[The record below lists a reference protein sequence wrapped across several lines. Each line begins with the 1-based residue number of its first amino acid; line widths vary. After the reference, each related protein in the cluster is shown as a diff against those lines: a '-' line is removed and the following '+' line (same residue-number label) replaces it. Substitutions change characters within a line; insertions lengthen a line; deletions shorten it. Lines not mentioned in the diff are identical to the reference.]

1 MLKVVLRSDVP
12 GIGKIGEVKQ
22 VKDGF
27 ARNFLLPQNL
37 AVIATDHALKQ
48 MELEQKKRQARLAQ
62 ERKKAEELAQKLNG
76 FSLTITV
83 EVNEEEKLY
92 GSLTVQDIQKTL
104 AGEGIDVEKKCIVLE
119 APLKALGIYDIDVRL
134 HPEVTSKIKVWVV
147 KK

>member
-12 GIGKIGEVKQ
+12 GIGKIGDVKQ

-92 GSLTVQDIQKTL
+92 GSLTAQDIQKFL
-104 AGEGIDVEKKCIVLE
+104 VGEGIDVEKKCIVLE

>member
-12 GIGKIGEVKQ
+12 GIGRAGDVKQ

-37 AVIATDHALKQ
+37 AVMATDHALKQ
-48 MELEQKKRQARLAQ
+48 MELEQKKRQARLTR
-62 ERKKAEELAQKLNG
+62 EKKKAEELALKLNG
-76 FSLTITV
+76 FSLTMAV

-92 GSLTVQDIQKTL
+92 GSLTAQDIQKSL
-104 AGEGIDVEKKCIVLE
+104 AGEGIDVDKKCILLE
-119 APLKALGIYDIDVRL
+119 TPLKALGIYDIDVRL
-134 HPEVTSKIKVWVV
+134 HPDVTVKIKVWVV

>member
-12 GIGKIGEVKQ
+12 GIGKIGDVKQ

-48 MELEQKKRQARLAQ
+48 MELEQKKRKARLAQ

-92 GSLTVQDIQKTL
+92 GSLTAQDIQKFL
-104 AGEGIDVEKKCIVLE
+104 VGEGIDVEKKCIVLE

>member
-12 GIGKIGEVKQ
+12 GIGKIGDVKQ

-92 GSLTVQDIQKTL
+92 GSLTVQDIQKSL

>member
-1 MLKVVLRSDVP
+1 MKVVLRSDVP